1 MNFFKGV
8 IFGTVISTGA
18 WMMYSETTKNSRN
31 KVMKQGKKF
40 IKNIGMM

>member
-8 IFGTVISTGA
+8 IFGAAISTGA

-31 KVMKQGKKF
+31 KIIKQGKKI
-40 IKNIGMM
+40 IKNMGMM